1 MNGHI
6 MYDISSMGRAIC
18 SQRPWA
24 SAEGS
29 SVVQLKVYDI
39 EGPSLSTVLIL
50 PYAFPIQRRMYEG
63 RFLGVKVNR

>member
-6 MYDISSMGRAIC
+6 MYDISSMGRATC

-39 EGPSLSTVLIL
+39 EGPFFEHGPYLSIRLSNTKKNARRKIL
-50 PYAFPIQRRMYEG
+50 RCKG
-63 RFLGVKVNR
+63 

>member
-39 EGPSLSTVLIL
+39 EGPFFDHRPYLSIPFQYKEEFTK
-50 PYAFPIQRRMYEG
+50 EDS
-63 RFLGVKVNR
+63 